1 MTVELAKTHVFPDV
15 RGSGAWRAGGRRRED
30 PVAAEAVTWPH
41 VPAEG
46 GYLGDIV
53 RSQAWTG
60 G

>member
-1 MTVELAKTHVFPDV
+1 MV
-15 RGSGAWRAGGRRRED
+15 
-30 PVAAEAVTWPH
+30 AEAVTWPH
-41 VPAEG
+41 VLAEG